1 MLRHPASSS
10 ARPGGRGQLARALAS
25 TVITG
30 VVAGGLTVASAPVA
44 EAATPPVFPNNI
56 TIFPQRDFV
65 ALEGYAA
72 RAGQF
77 ATIVVT
83 RAGVETSRAVGTV
96 GAGDPSLEVNHPGGV
111 CWQGVTPD
119 IQPGD
124 RVTVSFVGGGSDSA
138 RTLTP
143 EVLAVEK
150 SGATGLVITGK
161 RAADVPTTQI
171 EQRIVN
177 PDLNDTAVG
186 RRDVRA
192 PARPGPYTSSLAFP
206 TSTTFRATYQFQ
218 DNASTPNVNEG
229 TEMRDIAA
237 DGQARA
243 LSWQATDTD
252 GNRQGLTIAE
262 LGEVGGPGFGGCPPG
277 PVSAVPF
284 APAEVTATAG
294 DGSASVGW
302 TPAQAAPGGAAV
314 SGYRVTAVNV
324 ANGAAISIENPPC
337 ATTCAATLPDLVNG
351 RTYRIEVRALSVSGA
366 GAPGVAPDTVTPTGL
381 SQPPASTAPAAP
393 TDVAATPGNASAG
406 VSWSPVV
413 AAPGGAAVT
422 GYRVSAVNV
431 ANDVETNV
439 IAPVCAA
446 GCSATVPDL
455 VNGRAY
461 RIEVRALSAAGP
473 SAPGVAPNTV
483 TPAGVGEPPSLTVP
497 SAPADVA
504 ATAGDASAEVSWSPV
519 VAAPGNATVSGYR
532 VTAVNVANGAETSIP
547 APLCAAG
554 CSATLPDLVNGRTYR
569 IEVRALSAVGPSAPG
584 VAPST
589 VTPSGAAQP
598 PNLTVPA
605 APADVAATAGDASA
619 EVSWSP
625 VVAAPG
631 GAAVAGYRVTAVN
644 IANDVETSLVFGVCA
659 AGCGASIPDLV
670 NGRTYRIE
678 VRALSA
684 AGPSAPG
691 VAPST
696 VTPSGVGQPPAGAV
710 PAAPTNLAAFRGNG
724 NQRPITARITWWAP
738 VQPAGVT
745 VDGWR
750 VSAYNASTDALIMQ
764 VFIDEPLSAR
774 RAFRARTISFA
785 KRGLVYFKVQ
795 AVGSDAAATL
805 SALSPRSNKVLAR

>member
-1 MLRHPASSS
+1 MLRQTTRT
-10 ARPGGRGQLARALAS
+10 ARPGQRRFLARLFAS
-25 TVITG
+25 TVLTG
-30 VVAGGLTVASAPVA
+30 VAASGLTVATAPVA

-56 TIFPQRDFV
+56 VVFPQRDFV
-65 ALEGYAA
+65 SLEGYDA

-124 RVTVSFVGGGSDSA
+124 RVTVSFVGGGSDST

-150 SGATGLVITGK
+150 SGATGLVVTGK
-161 RAADVPTTQI
+161 RAADVPTSQI

-177 PDLNDTAVG
+177 PDLDDTAVG

-192 PARPGPYTSSLAFP
+192 PARPGPYTSSLTFP
-206 TSTTFRATYQFQ
+206 TPTTFRATYQFQ
-218 DNASTPNVNEG
+218 DNTNTPSVNEG
-229 TEMRDIAA
+229 TQMRDIAA

-243 LSWQATDTD
+243 LSWQATDAD
-252 GNRQGLTIAE
+252 DNRQGLTIAE

-284 APAEVTATAG
+284 APVDVAATAG
-294 DGSASVGW
+294 DGSASVSW
-302 TPAQAAPGGAAV
+302 SPAVAAPGGAAV

-324 ANGAAISIENPPC
+324 ANGAAISIEAPLC
-337 ATTCAATLPDLVNG
+337 STTCGAMLPDLVNG
-351 RTYRIEVRALSVSGA
+351 RTYRVEVRALSASGA
-366 GAPGVAPDTVTPTGL
+366 GAPGVAPDTVTPTGV
-381 SQPPASTAPAAP
+381 SEPPASSVPAAP
-393 TDVAATPGNASAG
+393 ADVAATAGNASAD

-413 AAPGGAAVT
+413 AAPVGAAVS

-431 ANDVETNV
+431 ANDVETNL

-455 VNGRAY
+455 VNGRTY
-461 RIEVRALSAAGP
+461 RIEVRALSATGP

-497 SAPADVA
+497 AAPADVT
-504 ATAGDASAEVSWSPV
+504 ATAGDASADVSWSPV

-532 VTAVNVANGAETSIP
+532 VSAVNVASGAETSIP
-547 APLCAAG
+547 APLCATS
-554 CSATLPDLVNGRTYR
+554 CTTTVSDLVNGRTYR
-569 IEVRALSAVGPSAPG
+569 IEVRALSAVGASAPG
-584 VAPST
+584 TAPNT
-589 VTPSGAAQP
+589 VTPTGVGEP
-598 PNLTVPA
+598 PSLTVPA
-605 APADVAATAGDASA
+605 APADVAATAGDGSA
-619 EVSWSP
+619 DVSWSP

-631 GAAVAGYRVTAVN
+631 GAAVSGYRVTAVN
-644 IANDVETSLVFGVCA
+644 VGNDVETSLVVPVCA
-659 AGCGASIPDLV
+659 AGCSASVPDLV

-691 VAPST
+691 VAPGT
-696 VTPSGVGQPPAGAV
+696 VIPSGVGEPPGGTV
-710 PAAPTNLAAFRGNG
+710 PTAPSNLAAYRGDG
-724 NQRPITARITWWAP
+724 NKRPITARITWWAAA
-738 VQPAGVT
+738 QPAGVT
-745 VDGWR
+745 VDGWQ
-750 VSAYNASTDALIMQ
+750 VSAYAASTDNRIMQ
-764 VFIDEPLSAR
+764 VFIDEPLSPR
-774 RAFRARTISFA
+774 RALRARTISFA

-795 AVGSDAAATL
+795 AVASDAL
-805 SALSPRSNKVLAR
+805 STRSPLSPRSNKVLAR